1 MSGLINITEN
11 EQKSLKVFC
20 DLIINRLETEQG
32 REIVSKT
39 ADSLRNG
46 LIDKFHLIT
55 EENVKQ
61 MLVLHL
67 ATLPIFE
74 ALFGEGANY
83 NPITMVLNLAVNEIL
98 DILKEGGKE

>member
-1 MSGLINITEN
+1 VSEFIHMTEG

-20 DLIINRLETEQG
+20 DLLISRLETEQG

-39 ADSLRNG
+39 ASSLRNG

-55 EENVKQ
+55 EESVKQ
-61 MLVLHL
+61 MLVLHI

-74 ALFGEGANY
+74 ALFGEGAYY
-83 NPITMVLNLAVNEIL
+83 NPITMVLNAATNEIL
-98 DILKEGGKE
+98 GMKEGEE